1 MNNDIK
7 ITKIEEH
14 DKTIII
20 EKRTVVV
27 DGVKREIETTRIE
40 PKSSFTDKT
49 ANGIANLL
57 FWGGIVFG
65 IFYIGFFVYM
75 FINGDFR

>member
-1 MNNDIK
+1 MNNDIR

-20 EKRTVVV
+20 EKRSVVV

-49 ANGIANLL
+49 VDVIGTLYI
-57 FWGGIVFG
+57 WGLIVFG
-65 IFYIGFFVYM
+65 ISFIGFFVYM